1 MSRPEAG
8 GGEGDGCVPSRE
20 YSLQLEPGYLSSCS
34 LLQLGPWATLYTL
47 PPVPWQPG
55 HSGKGPVIGKCQVHS
70 LVLCPDMQA
79 GLHSEAWKEKDTPFL
94 SVFYNVTVTEG
105 LG

>member
-8 GGEGDGCVPSRE
+8 GGEGAGCVPSRD

-34 LLQLGPWATLYTL
+34 LLQLGPWATLYIFPL
-47 PPVPWQPG
+47 EPWQPG
-55 HSGKGPVIGKCQVHS
+55 HSGKGPVIGKYPVHC
-70 LVLCPDMQA
+70 LVLCPDVQA
-79 GLHSEAWKEKDTPFL
+79 GLHSEAWKGKDTLFL
-94 SVFYNVTVTEG
+94 FIFHSVIVTEG